1 MYRKIDNLGRVVIPK
16 EARRVLNI
24 NDDDLLE
31 IKVENRQRIV
41 ITKII
46 DTEEEIEK
54 EIERLKERL
63 EEIRGQQR

>member
-46 DTEEEIEK
+46 DTEEEIEN

>member
-46 DTEEEIEK
+46 DTEEEIET